1 MMRKN
6 LPHYTRFVFFK
17 VIANLKSESSRNYL
31 SYLWWIIEPLLQMV
45 LFYLVFGVLLRR
57 GTENFV
63 VFLMTGLIP
72 WLWFNK
78 SLNHG
83 MNSIQQGKG
92 LMMQVHI
99 PKIIFPSVSIFQNAI
114 KQTVVML
121 LLLVFL
127 FFAGVSPSFSWLTL
141 PALFATE
148 FLMITCCTF
157 ALALVVPFLPDLRV
171 IIPFFLQALMFGSGV
186 FYSLDMISPDKREL
200 FYILNPMANLLAN
213 YRAVL
218 LEHRLPNWTAMGI
231 ISLVS
236 FCLTAFLCQVAH
248 RLDRVYPRVV

>member
-1 MMRKN
+1 MNR
-6 LPHYTRFVFFK
+6 PISHYARFVAFQ
-17 VIANLKSESSRNYL
+17 VIANLKSETSRNYL
-31 SYLWWIIEPLLQMV
+31 SYLWWIIEPVLQML
-45 LFYLVFGVLLRR
+45 LFYVVFGVLLRR

-78 SLNHG
+78 SVNQG

-99 PKIIFPSVSIFQNAI
+99 PKIIFPTVSIIQNTI
-114 KQTVVML
+114 KQMVVMVL
-121 LLLVFL
+121 LLFFL
-127 FFAGVSPSFSWLTL
+127 FFAGVSPSIHWLTL
-141 PALFATE
+141 PLLLITE
-148 FLMITCCTF
+148 FMMIACCTY

-186 FYSLDMISPDKREL
+186 FYNLNMISPRKREL
-200 FYILNPMANLLAN
+200 FYLLNPMANLLAN

-218 LEHRLPNWTAMGI
+218 LKHRLPNVEAMLI
-231 ISLVS
+231 ITIVS
-236 FCLTAFLCQVAH
+236 FCICCFLFYLAAK
-248 RLDRVYPRVV
+248 LDRVYPRVV